1 MNGFNENDYQNENPV
16 ENRTEDLIK
25 DQTDG
30 VIEDRDETP
39 DGQPHENRTPDRNGF
54 GAPPS
59 FVPPK
64 YNRSHRTLALVAV
77 FAALCVLFGGAGFY
91 FGARYAGSFT
101 AASENSENTA
111 YSIEPSAEESEKTSE
126 PVSTVTLETV
136 EQDKYYTVK
145 SVAKLAADSVVE
157 ITTETV
163 STGVFMSQYVT
174 TGAGSGVIITE
185 DGYIVTNDHVVA
197 GASSIK
203 VRLHNGSEYSASL
216 VGTDDET
223 DIAVIKIETQG
234 LPAASLGDSATL
246 EVGDL
251 IVAIGNPLGKLGGT
265 VTEGIISALERDITI
280 DGKEMS
286 LLQHSAAVNPGNSGG
301 GLFNSSGQL
310 IGIVNAKYSDT
321 SYEGLGFAIPLSTA
335 IPVIEDLIEHGY
347 VRGRVDLGASAIDI
361 VSQYYALYYSVPEY
375 GVYIQSVSAGSD
387 AANAGIRSGD
397 RIVSV
402 DGVEIS
408 SSAELE
414 KLVKAHSVGETVTV
428 TLKRYTRSG
437 RTYNAEDI
445 TVAIELTEY
454 KPN

>member
-1 MNGFNENDYQNENPV
+1 MNGYNENPD
-16 ENRTEDLIK
+16 ENKNEDLTG
-25 DQTDG
+25 DQEENTN
-30 VIEDRDETP
+30 
-39 DGQPHENRTPDRNGF
+39 GQPYENRTPDRFTAGF

-64 YNRSHRTLALVAV
+64 YNRSHRTTAIIAV
-77 FAALCVLFGGAGFY
+77 FTALCVLFGGAGFY
-91 FGARYAGSFT
+91 FGARYAGSSAQT
-101 AASENSENTA
+101 SESGDTA
-111 YSIEPSAEESEKTSE
+111 YGIGRSAEETEKSSE
-126 PVSTVTLETV
+126 PVSAVTLETV

-203 VRLHNGSEYSASL
+203 VRLHNGTEYSASL

-223 DIAVIKIETQG
+223 DIAVIKIGTQG
-234 LPAASLGDSATL
+234 LPAVVLGDSNSL

-265 VTEGIISALERDITI
+265 VTEGIVSALERDITI

-347 VRGRVDLGASAIDI
+347 VRGRVDLGAASIDI
-361 VSQYYALYYSVPEY
+361 FSQYYALYYSVPEY

-387 AANAGIRSGD
+387 AANAGIKSGD

-402 DGVEIS
+402 DGTEIS

-414 KLVKAHSVGETVTV
+414 KLVKSHSVGETVTV
-428 TLKRYTRSG
+428 ALKRYTRSG

-445 TVAIELTEY
+445 TVAIKLTEY

>member
-1 MNGFNENDYQNENPV
+1 M
-16 ENRTEDLIK
+16 
-25 DQTDG
+25 
-30 VIEDRDETP
+30 
-39 DGQPHENRTPDRNGF
+39 
-54 GAPPS
+54 
-59 FVPPK
+59 
-64 YNRSHRTLALVAV
+64 
-77 FAALCVLFGGAGFY
+77 
-91 FGARYAGSFT
+91 
-101 AASENSENTA
+101 
-111 YSIEPSAEESEKTSE
+111 
-126 PVSTVTLETV
+126 

-414 KLVKAHSVGETVTV
+414 KLVKSHSVGETVTV

-445 TVAIELTEY
+445 TVDIELTEY